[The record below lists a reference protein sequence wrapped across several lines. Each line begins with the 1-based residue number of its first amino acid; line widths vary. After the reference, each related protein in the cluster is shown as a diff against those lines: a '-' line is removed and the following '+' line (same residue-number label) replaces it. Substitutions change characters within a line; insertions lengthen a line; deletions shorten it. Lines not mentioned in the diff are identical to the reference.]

1 MMHSRSTILVF
12 AMIVARGVRQS
23 DEKAVYW
30 YKRAAELGVVKAQ
43 CNLGV
48 CLINGIGCEG
58 NAKEA
63 VAWFRKAARRG
74 DEKAMFNL
82 WECYRDG
89 EGVRKS
95 KSLGLSW
102 LRKAAEQ
109 GHATA
114 ERFLGKL
121 SATATKGKHP

>member
-1 MMHSRSTILVF
+1 M
-12 AMIVARGVRQS
+12 
-23 DEKAVYW
+23 
-30 YKRAAELGVVKAQ
+30 KAQ

-48 CLINGIGCEG
+48 CLIDGIGCAK
-58 NAKEA
+58 NAEEA
-63 VAWFRKAARRG
+63 VSWFRKAAKRG

-102 LRKAAEQ
+102 LRKAAEH
-109 GHATA
+109 GDAKA
-114 ERFLGKL
+114 ERILGKL
-121 SATATKGKHP
+121 SATVTKGKHP